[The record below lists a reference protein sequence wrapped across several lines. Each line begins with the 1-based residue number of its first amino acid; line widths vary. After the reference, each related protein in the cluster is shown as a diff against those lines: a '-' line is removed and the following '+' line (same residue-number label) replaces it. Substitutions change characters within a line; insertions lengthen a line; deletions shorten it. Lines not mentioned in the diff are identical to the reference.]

1 MKPLCGLFG
10 SLLMF
15 CVCCGSTPRLIPIE
29 KVIPSGSRVFIS
41 DSNSGFGAYI
51 PAALQYK
58 RVPLLVV
65 LDRDKAD
72 FEITWVAESERAG
85 FGWLR
90 PSATEEVTIQVVNI
104 RSGIV
109 AFAYAYNLSRTL
121 HGKQSAAE
129 ACAKH
134 LKWYIERKSWWRS

>member
-1 MKPLCGLFG
+1 MKLPCRLLG
-10 SLLMF
+10 SLLMLS
-15 CVCCGSTPRLIPIE
+15 VCCGSTRRLIPIE
-29 KVIPSGSRVFIS
+29 KVIPPGSRVFIS
-41 DSNSGFGAYI
+41 DSHTGFGAYI

-72 FEITWVAESERAG
+72 FEITWVAESERTG

-90 PSATEEVTIQVVNI
+90 PYATEEVTIQVVNM
-104 RSGIV
+104 RSGVV

-134 LKWYIERKSWWRS
+134 LKWYIEHRGWWRP